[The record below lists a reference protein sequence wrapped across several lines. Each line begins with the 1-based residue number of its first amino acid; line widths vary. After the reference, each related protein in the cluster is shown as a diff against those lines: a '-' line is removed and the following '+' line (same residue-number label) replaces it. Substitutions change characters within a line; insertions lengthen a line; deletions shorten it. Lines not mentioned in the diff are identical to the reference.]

1 MPLCCLSEQ
10 LARCDWWAE
19 IDDYVTVKLNLF
31 PVGNVHQIPFILVWD
46 QICHSEEHTHLSALS
61 TFMKTQ

>member
-1 MPLCCLSEQ
+1 MLLWCLSEQ

-31 PVGNVHQIPFILVWD
+31 PEGNVHQILFILVWD
-46 QICHSEEHTHLSALS
+46 QICRSGEHTHLSASS